1 MSPAP
6 AGADTTTGTVTEYVM
21 PAPMIDSNCVS
32 QFQDVGCGFPQ
43 QQVAGILV
51 PPAVEEIVEI
61 VPIIQ
66 KRFQQSIE
74 EQIVR
79 RPHLLEKVG
88 GKVTLQN
95 KSQ

>member
-1 MSPAP
+1 
-6 AGADTTTGTVTEYVM
+6 
-21 PAPMIDSNCVS
+21 MIDSNCVS

-66 KRFQQSIE
+66 ERFQQSIE
-74 EQIVR
+74 EQIVVAPSPAR
-79 RPHLLEKVG
+79 EGRWKSHLAEQVPVIEH
-88 GKVTLQN
+88 VTPTPDAVHAAVCTCHW
-95 KSQ
+95 